1 MPQDPGQARVLK
13 AFGKRLR
20 ACRIAAGFDAAD
32 DFAEALNIKPAT
44 YRRYERG
51 EVQPTFD
58 VLIDIGRLSGK
69 NLDFLITGNVSGK
82 NDADGSDS

>member
-1 MPQDPGQARVLK
+1 MAEAESQQRVLK

-20 ACRIAAGFDAAD
+20 ACRIAAGFNSAEH
-32 DFAEALNIKPAT
+32 FAEALNMKPAA

-58 VLIDIGRLSGK
+58 VLIDIGRLVGK
-69 NLDFLITGNVSGK
+69 NLDFLITGTTI
-82 NDADGSDS
+82 SDKAR